1 MASPSSKRGRTRER
15 LRACR
20 GSWEPA
26 AVQFRVK
33 CRPTTSNSPRVRF
46 AHVGPLF
53 EEGENNPA
61 IHWGPLLPFLLLAF
75 LILAGCGPKEPK
87 APVATAD
94 NSLQRVAEKG
104 PVKMTVRVWPRDG
117 RLSDRLS
124 MEIVIE
130 SEPGVEITPPSFGS
144 SVGEFVVRDYNDTS
158 AKPDPKAPGKHVRTL
173 SYQLEPAFAGMHLIR
188 SVALEFTDKRPGTEA
203 KPELVLIE
211 TDPIEIEVTSEWGGK
226 TPSLGDLSA
235 MQPPRPLSPNPIWK
249 WIYLAVALV
258 LVAGVALYLRSRYR
272 QHIEELLKPPTPEE
286 VASRELKDLLS
297 ANLHGQQQYQEFY
310 VRLTGIVR
318 RYIESTTGLRAP
330 EQTTEEFLRDMREKN
345 VFPAE
350 RSAQL
355 VRFLES
361 ADLVKY
367 AAQRPGEKEI
377 EDAIARAREFVTPK
391 ARATQTAAQPVAPR

>member
-1 MASPSSKRGRTRER
+1 
-15 LRACR
+15 
-20 GSWEPA
+20 
-26 AVQFRVK
+26 
-33 CRPTTSNSPRVRF
+33 
-46 AHVGPLF
+46 
-53 EEGENNPA
+53 
-61 IHWGPLLPFLLLAF
+61 
-75 LILAGCGPKEPK
+75 
-87 APVATAD
+87 
-94 NSLQRVAEKG
+94 
-104 PVKMTVRVWPRDG
+104 MTVRVWPRDG

-124 MEIVIE
+124 MEVVIE

-173 SYQLEPAFAGMHLIR
+173 SYQLEPAFAGRHLIR
-188 SVALEFTDKRPGTEA
+188 SVALEFTDKRPGGTEA
-203 KPELVLIE
+203 KPEPVLLE

-391 ARATQTAAQPVAPR
+391 ALAAQTAAQPVAPR

>member
-1 MASPSSKRGRTRER
+1 MRGAHRRCLATLLFFAENAESAEHADRTSRNYLFSALSADSALSAICR
-15 LRACR
+15 FRWPGLRSGGIQVAC
-20 GSWEPA
+20 
-26 AVQFRVK
+26 
-33 CRPTTSNSPRVRF
+33 C
-46 AHVGPLF
+46 
-53 EEGENNPA
+53 
-61 IHWGPLLPFLLLAF
+61 LLAV
-75 LILAGCGPKEPK
+75 LPLVLAGCGPEQPK
-87 APVATAD
+87 APSATAD

-104 PVKMTVRVWPRDG
+104 PVKMTVRVWPREP

-130 SEPGVEITPPSFGS
+130 SEPGVEVTPPSFGS
-144 SVGEFVVRDYNDTS
+144 SVGEFVVRDFNDTS
-158 AKPDPKAPGKHVRTL
+158 AKPDPKAPGRQLRTL
-173 SYQLEPAFAGMHLIR
+173 TYRLEPAFAGRHLIR
-188 SVALEFTDKRPGTEA
+188 SVAMEFTDKRPGTET
-203 KPELVLIE
+203 KPEPVLLE

-249 WIYLAVALV
+249 WVYLATALT
-258 LVAGVALYLRSRYR
+258 LAAGAALYLRSHYR
-272 QHIEELLKPPTPEE
+272 KHIEELLKPPTAEE
-286 VASRELKDLLS
+286 IAERELRDLLG

-355 VRFLES
+355 ARFLES

-377 EDAIARAREFVTPK
+377 EDAIVRAREFVSP
-391 ARATQTAAQPVAPR
+391 AVPTASS